1 MAKIDINAIEGY
13 SEMTAEEKLAA
24 LEALELP
31 DGSVAE
37 CAQDVDRYLK
47 ENNLSP
53 AGDFSDAYRREVRF
67 FREQAIRK
75 DFFAEFIN
83 NYKRRITYEKDS
95 ETCIGDGIG
104 STSCRRDSVRLWW

>member
-1 MAKIDINAIEGY
+1 
-13 SEMTAEEKLAA
+13 MTYFSKQWT
-24 LEALELP
+24 EALELP

-53 AGDFSDAYRREVRF
+53 AGDFSDAYRREVKF
-67 FREQAIRK
+67 AREQAIRK

-83 NYKRRITYEKDS
+83 NYKRRIWNATDNQRNTGARVCK
-95 ETCIGDGIG
+95 TQ
-104 STSCRRDSVRLWW
+104 R